1 VDTAVVM
8 LRLES
13 GALAVI
19 DNSRQAVYGYD
30 QRIEVFGSKGMIAA
44 ENETMDSTTLST
56 AEGVRRAKPLWFF
69 LERYTDAFVREEQG
83 FVDACLDGK
92 DVLISA
98 RDSLSP
104 VAIAIAAGKSLAL
117 GGAPVKVER

>member
-1 VDTAVVM
+1 VM

-30 QRIEVFGSKGMIAA
+30 QRIEVFGSKGMISA
-44 ENETMDSTTLST
+44 ENETMNSTTLST
-56 AEGVRRAKPLWFF
+56 AAGVARAKPLWFF

-83 FVDACLDGK
+83 FVDACLNDTP
-92 DVLISA
+92 VLISA

>member
-1 VDTAVVM
+1 M
-8 LRLES
+8 MKLNS

-44 ENETMDSTTLST
+44 ENETPNNTTLMT
-56 AEGVRRAKPLWFF
+56 ADGVFKEKPLWFF
-69 LERYTDAFVREEQG
+69 LERYTEAFVREEQG
-83 FVDACLDGK
+83 FVDACLNNT

-104 VAIAIAAGKSLAL
+104 VTIAIAVKKSLDM
-117 GGAPVKVER
+117 GGAPVKIL